1 MTHLLLVE
9 DDLTII
15 SGLKY
20 ALETEGYQVDVATT
34 IKEANEYIASNQ
46 YNLLVLDIN
55 LPDGNGLDLCQE
67 VRAKS
72 NTPIIFLTASE
83 TENNIVI
90 GLELGA
96 DDYITKPFRLRELLG
111 RIKAVLRRYQ
121 GNQLS
126 VIHVG
131 DLEINLQN
139 ATVHKA
145 GKEII
150 LTVIEYRL
158 LLILAQNMNEIVLR
172 QELVSSLFE
181 FGSEYVS
188 DNTLSV
194 YLKRLREKIEDN
206 PAEPVLIET
215 IRKKGYRLVNQV

>member
-1 MTHLLLVE
+1 MTRLLLVE
-9 DDLTII
+9 DDLTIV

-20 ALETEGYQVDVATT
+20 ALEQQNNTVDVAIT
-34 IKEANEYIASNQ
+34 IKEAHELFNQ
-46 YNLLVLDIN
+46 HDFNLLILDIN
-55 LPDGNGLDLCQE
+55 LPDGNGLDFCQE
-67 VRAKS
+67 IRQTS
-72 NTPIIFLTASE
+72 NIPIIFLTASE

-111 RIKAVLRRYQ
+111 RVKAVLRRYE
-121 GNQLS
+121 GNQLK
-126 VIHVG
+126 IIKIK

-139 ATVHKA
+139 ATVHKND
-145 GKEII
+145 KEIV

-158 LLILAQNMNEIVLR
+158 LLILAQNTNEIVSR
-172 QELVSSLFE
+172 AELVRSLFE

-194 YLKRLREKIEDN
+194 YLKHLREKIEDDPSN
-206 PAEPVLIET
+206 PVYIET
-215 IRKKGYRLVNQV
+215 VRRKGYRLINK

>member
-1 MTHLLLVE
+1 MTRLLLVE
-9 DDLTII
+9 DDLTIV

-20 ALETEGYQVDVATT
+20 ALEQQNYTVDVAIT
-34 IKEANEYIASNQ
+34 IKEAHELFNQ
-46 YNLLVLDIN
+46 HDFNLLILDIN
-55 LPDGNGLDLCQE
+55 LPDGNGLDFCQE
-67 VRAKS
+67 IRQTS
-72 NTPIIFLTASE
+72 NIPIIFLTASE

-111 RIKAVLRRYQ
+111 RVKAVLRRYE
-121 GNQLS
+121 GNQLK
-126 VIHVG
+126 IIKIK

-139 ATVHKA
+139 ATVHKND
-145 GKEII
+145 KEIV

-158 LLILAQNMNEIVLR
+158 LLILAQNTNEIVSR
-172 QELVSSLFE
+172 AELVRSLFE

-194 YLKRLREKIEDN
+194 YLKRLREKIEDDPSN
-206 PAEPVLIET
+206 PVYIET
-215 IRKKGYRLVNQV
+215 VRRKGYRLINK

>member
-1 MTHLLLVE
+1 MTRLLLVE

-20 ALETEGYQVDVATT
+20 ALEMEDYTVDVATT
-34 IKEANEYIASNQ
+34 IKAAHEYFEKTNYDLFI
-46 YNLLVLDIN
+46 LDIN
-55 LPDGNGLDLCQE
+55 LPDGNGLDFCQE
-67 VRAKS
+67 IRQTS

-90 GLELGA
+90 GLEVGA
-96 DDYITKPFRLRELLG
+96 DDYITKPFRLRELLM
-111 RIKAVLRRYQ
+111 RIKAVLRRYE
-121 GNQLS
+121 GNQLK
-126 VIHVG
+126 VLKIK

-139 ATVHKA
+139 ATVHKRDQ
-145 GKEII
+145 EIV

-158 LLILAQNMNEIVLR
+158 LLILAQNMNEIVSR
-172 QELVSSLFE
+172 QELVRSLFE

-194 YLKRLREKIEDN
+194 YLKRLREKIEDDPSN
-206 PAEPVLIET
+206 PNYIET
-215 IRKKGYRLVNQV
+215 IRKKGYRLINR

>member
-1 MTHLLLVE
+1 MAHLLLVE
-9 DDLTII
+9 DDLTIV
-15 SGLKY
+15 SGLQY
-20 ALETEGYQVDVATT
+20 ALQQEGYQVDSAQTL
-34 IKEANEYIASNQ
+34 KEARALIEQTKYDLFI
-46 YNLLVLDIN
+46 LDIN

-67 VRAKS
+67 IRIS
-72 NTPIIFLTASE
+72 SSTPIIFLTASE
-83 TENNIVI
+83 TENNIVV

-111 RIKAVLRRYQ
+111 RVKAVLRRYE
-121 GNQLS
+121 GSHLK
-126 VIHVG
+126 VIKVK

-145 GKEII
+145 GKEIV

-158 LLILAQNMNEIVLR
+158 LLILAQKMNEIVSR
-172 QELVSSLFE
+172 QELVRSLFE

-194 YLKRLREKIEDN
+194 YLKRLREKIEDD
-206 PAEPVLIET
+206 PGYPMYIET
-215 IRKKGYRLVNQV
+215 IRKKGYRLVNK

>member
-1 MTHLLLVE
+1 MTRLLLVE
-9 DDLTII
+9 DDLTIV

-20 ALETEGYQVDVATT
+20 ALEQQNYTVDVAKT
-34 IKEANEYIASNQ
+34 IKEAHELFNQ
-46 YNLLVLDIN
+46 HDFNLLILDIN
-55 LPDGNGLDLCQE
+55 LPDGNGLDFCQE
-67 VRAKS
+67 IRQTS
-72 NTPIIFLTASE
+72 NIPIIFLTASE

-111 RIKAVLRRYQ
+111 RVKAVLRRYE
-121 GNQLS
+121 GNQLK
-126 VIHVG
+126 IIKIK

-139 ATVHKA
+139 ATVHKND
-145 GKEII
+145 KEIV

-158 LLILAQNMNEIVLR
+158 LLILAQNTNEIVSR
-172 QELVSSLFE
+172 AELVRSLFE

-194 YLKRLREKIEDN
+194 YLKRLREKIEDDPSN
-206 PAEPVLIET
+206 PVYIET
-215 IRKKGYRLVNQV
+215 VRRKGYRLINK

>member
-1 MTHLLLVE
+1 MTRLLLVE
-9 DDLTII
+9 DDLTIV

-20 ALETEGYQVDVATT
+20 ALEQQSYTVDVANT
-34 IKEANEYIASNQ
+34 IKQANELFNEHD
-46 YNLLVLDIN
+46 YNLLILDIN
-55 LPDGNGLDLCQE
+55 LPDGNGLDFCQE
-67 VRAKS
+67 IRQTS

-111 RIKAVLRRYQ
+111 RVKAVLRRYE
-121 GNQLS
+121 GNQLK
-126 VIHVG
+126 VIKVK

-139 ATVHKA
+139 ATVHKND
-145 GKEII
+145 KEVV

-158 LLILAQNMNEIVLR
+158 LLILAQNMNEIVSR
-172 QELVSSLFE
+172 SELVRSLFE

-194 YLKRLREKIEDN
+194 YLKRLREKIEDDPSN
-206 PAEPVLIET
+206 PIYIET
-215 IRKKGYRLVNQV
+215 IRRKGYRLLNK

>member
-1 MTHLLLVE
+1 MTRLLLVE
-9 DDLTII
+9 DDLTIV

-20 ALETEGYQVDVATT
+20 ALEQQNYTVDVANT
-34 IKEANEYIASNQ
+34 IKEAHELFNQ
-46 YNLLVLDIN
+46 HDFNLLILDIN
-55 LPDGNGLDLCQE
+55 LPDGNGLDFCQE
-67 VRAKS
+67 IRQTS
-72 NTPIIFLTASE
+72 NIPIIFLTASE

-111 RIKAVLRRYQ
+111 RVKAVLRRYE
-121 GNQLS
+121 GNQLK
-126 VIHVG
+126 IIKIK

-139 ATVHKA
+139 ATVHKND
-145 GKEII
+145 KEIV

-158 LLILAQNMNEIVLR
+158 LLILAQNTNEIVSR
-172 QELVSSLFE
+172 AELVRSLFE

-194 YLKRLREKIEDN
+194 YLKRLREKIEDDPSN
-206 PAEPVLIET
+206 PVYIET
-215 IRKKGYRLVNQV
+215 VRRKGYRLINK

>member
-1 MTHLLLVE
+1 MTRLLLVE
-9 DDLTII
+9 DDLTIV

-20 ALETEGYQVDVATT
+20 ALEQQSYTVDVANT
-34 IKEANEYIASNQ
+34 IKQANELFNEHD
-46 YNLLVLDIN
+46 YNLLILDIN
-55 LPDGNGLDLCQE
+55 LPDGNGLDFCQE
-67 VRAKS
+67 IRQTS

-111 RIKAVLRRYQ
+111 RVKAVLRRYE
-121 GNQLS
+121 GNQLK
-126 VIHVG
+126 VIKVK

-139 ATVHKA
+139 ATVHKND
-145 GKEII
+145 KEVI

-158 LLILAQNMNEIVLR
+158 LLILAQNMNEIVSR
-172 QELVSSLFE
+172 SELVRSLFE

-194 YLKRLREKIEDN
+194 YLKRLREKIEDDPSN
-206 PAEPVLIET
+206 PIYIET
-215 IRKKGYRLVNQV
+215 IRRKGYRLLNK

>member
-1 MTHLLLVE
+1 MTRLLLVE
-9 DDLTII
+9 DDLTIV

-20 ALETEGYQVDVATT
+20 ALEQQNYTVDVANT
-34 IKEANEYIASNQ
+34 IKEAHELFNQ
-46 YNLLVLDIN
+46 HDFNLLILDIN
-55 LPDGNGLDLCQE
+55 LPDGNGLDFCQE
-67 VRAKS
+67 IRQTS
-72 NTPIIFLTASE
+72 NIPIIFLTASE

-111 RIKAVLRRYQ
+111 RVKAVLRRYE
-121 GNQLS
+121 GNQLK
-126 VIHVG
+126 IIKIK

-139 ATVHKA
+139 ATVHKND
-145 GKEII
+145 KEIV

-158 LLILAQNMNEIVLR
+158 LLILAQNTNEIVSR
-172 QELVSSLFE
+172 AELVRSLFE

-206 PAEPVLIET
+206 PSNPVYIET
-215 IRKKGYRLVNQV
+215 VRRKGYRLINK

>member
-1 MTHLLLVE
+1 MKKILLVE
-9 DDLTII
+9 DDLTIV
-15 SGLKY
+15 SGLRY
-20 ALETEGYQVDVATT
+20 ALEVDGYDVEVATT
-34 IKEANEYIASNQ
+34 FREAQKFIENQ
-46 YNLLVLDIN
+46 KFDLFILDIN
-55 LPDGNGLDLCQE
+55 LPDGNGLDLCQQI
-67 VRAKS
+67 RLQM
-72 NTPIIFLTASE
+72 NTPVIFLTASE

-111 RIKAVLRRYQ
+111 RVKAVLRRYE
-121 GNQLS
+121 GNQLK
-126 VIHVG
+126 VVHVH

-139 ATVHKA
+139 ATVHK
-145 GKEII
+145 GGEEVI

-158 LLILAQNMNEIVLR
+158 LLILAQNMNELVTR
-172 QELVSSLFE
+172 EELVRSLFE

-206 PAEPVLIET
+206 PSEPKLIET
-215 IRKKGYRLVNQV
+215 IRGKGYKLKNR

>member
-1 MTHLLLVE
+1 MTRLLLVE

-20 ALETEGYQVDVATT
+20 ALEQQNYTVDVAIT
-34 IKEANEYIASNQ
+34 IKEAHELFNQ
-46 YNLLVLDIN
+46 HDFNLLILDIN
-55 LPDGNGLDLCQE
+55 LPDGNGLDFCQE
-67 VRAKS
+67 IRQTS
-72 NTPIIFLTASE
+72 NIPIIFLTASE

-111 RIKAVLRRYQ
+111 RVKAVLRRYE
-121 GNQLS
+121 GNQLK
-126 VIHVG
+126 IIKIK

-139 ATVHKA
+139 ATVHKND
-145 GKEII
+145 KEIV

-158 LLILAQNMNEIVLR
+158 LLILAQNTNEIVSR
-172 QELVSSLFE
+172 AELVRSLFE

-194 YLKRLREKIEDN
+194 YLKRLREKIEDDPSN
-206 PAEPVLIET
+206 PVYIET
-215 IRKKGYRLVNQV
+215 VRRKGYRLINK

>member
-215 IRKKGYRLVNQV
+215 IRKRGYRLVNQV

>member
-1 MTHLLLVE
+1 MSKLLLVE
-9 DDLTII
+9 DDTTII

-20 ALETEGYQVDVATT
+20 ALETEEYEVDVAMT
-34 IKEANEYIASNQ
+34 IAAATQYLANQNYD
-46 YNLLVLDIN
+46 LLILDIN
-55 LPDGNGLDLCQE
+55 LPDGNGLDLCQD
-67 VRAKS
+67 VRQKTD
-72 NTPIIFLTASE
+72 TPIIFLTASE

-121 GNQLS
+121 GTQSN
-126 VIHVG
+126 VINVK
-131 DLEINLQN
+131 DLEINLN
-139 ATVHKA
+139 SATVHKG
-145 GKEII
+145 GKEVI

-158 LLILAQNMNEIVLR
+158 LLILAQNMDEIVSR

-181 FGSEYVS
+181 YGSEYVS

-206 PAEPVLIET
+206 PTEPVLIET
-215 IRKKGYRLVNQV
+215 IRKKGYRLVSK

>member
-9 DDLTII
+9 DDLMII

-158 LLILAQNMNEIVLR
+158 LLILAQNMNEIVSR

>member
-158 LLILAQNMNEIVLR
+158 LLILAQNMNEIVSR